1 MKNRTLKTTVLALT
15 TIFTLGL
22 TACGSTGTNASQSAG
37 SSTASQSTEAQDSQ
51 TEDVKTI
58 YYAFTTTGANSYID
72 ESGNPDGYEFAAVN
86 AIFDK
91 LPQYKLEYVPTS
103 DEDLLVGLESGK
115 YDIGTKGAW

>member
-22 TACGSTGTNASQSAG
+22 TACGSTGTNASQSAGNSSAAG

-72 ESGNPDGYEFAAVN
+72 ENGNPDGYEFAAVN

-103 DEDLLVGLESGK
+103 DEDLLVGL
-115 YDIGTKGAW
+115 